1 MMSERNEYITAMDAF
16 RGLDAP
22 PSPQA
27 KSHRSKG
34 SSMPPPSASRQQLKK
49 IDSESFW
56 DSSNLFNHYPLEH
69 FKTGNSVQNHETV
82 ASISWMHRNEEGYAE
97 DDDAHLFFG
106 VTPSTTSNIASI
118 SSEAD
123 TPSDWAN
130 RVDSSLPQENWDV
143 FPAPSFQPM
152 NEKGGSTHHHELEER
167 ERLSNQHADL
177 LHFTCAIQSNTDS
190 KSFDVIEKL
199 ALRDL
204 SAAHRRMSDHGK
216 IIMQKAVIASN
227 RKLPKLAK
235 RSSWI
240 KPRYTLPL
248 NIAIQ
253 YNADPRVLELLIH
266 IAPQVIQ
273 IPDGPELESSLH
285 IAIKHHCST
294 ESIDMMLR
302 AMPSAAAT
310 RDRHSNTPLHAACL
324 MRSEED
330 DLIRSLLL
338 CHPGAAKERN
348 FHAQTPLF
356 LLQRSNRNVSESTLN
371 LMQRRHC
378 LKRSPSSKNSSRP
391 KARTTNH

>member
-1 MMSERNEYITAMDAF
+1 MMGQNSHLHINKRHIVTASRGESFICDETALPLSRQPFQSPSSSHQRQLSSE
-16 RGLDAP
+16 
-22 PSPQA
+22 S
-27 KSHRSKG
+27 G
-34 SSMPPPSASRQQLKK
+34 SSR
-49 IDSESFW
+49 F
-56 DSSNLFNHYPLEH
+56 
-69 FKTGNSVQNHETV
+69 
-82 ASISWMHRNEEGYAE
+82 
-97 DDDAHLFFG
+97 
-106 VTPSTTSNIASI
+106 
-118 SSEAD
+118 
-123 TPSDWAN
+123 SDI
-130 RVDSSLPQENWDV
+130 
-143 FPAPSFQPM
+143 
-152 NEKGGSTHHHELEER
+152 
-167 ERLSNQHADL
+167 
-177 LHFTCAIQSNTDS
+177 LHFACAAQS
-190 KSFDVIEKL
+190 KSFDAIEKL

-285 IAIKHHCST
+285 IAIKHHCPT

-356 LLQRSNRNVSESTLN
+356 LLQRSNRNVSESILN
-371 LMQRRHC
+371 LMQRG
-378 LKRSPSSKNSSRP
+378 SSG
-391 KARTTNH
+391 